1 MIIFGVPHQPSPSL
15 GGPKACREKR
25 QEVEVLAPRAD
36 LGTTPITV
44 VDVETTGIFPG
55 GHDRIIEIA
64 LLRFRP
70 DSGVVEDEYTT
81 LVNPTRDI
89 GRADIHGICAGDLLQ
104 APEFGEVAGDISHRL
119 CGTIVAGH
127 NVRFDLDFLRA
138 EYGRLGVEMPSFPT
152 LCTLRLAYKL
162 ERCPS
167 RSLSGCCAA
176 AGVEHRDAHTA
187 TGDARACLGIL
198 RYYLPQVWGRQLCD
212 LGSDCDTLPAL
223 AWFHHSTSGCAVPRD
238 QAAYLSAHERSYLSR
253 LVTRLPGC
261 EGSSLREA
269 EYLCLLDRVL
279 EDRGLTRD
287 ETESLCAAA
296 SAWGMGQNDV
306 NGAHRA
312 YVWALARQA
321 KADGVV
327 TDLERRDLL
336 SVCDLLGVDMSTLAQ
351 LLEPTHSAAPKPQGS
366 DGLAPTVLAGKTVCF
381 TGELLG
387 KVRGER
393 VTREVA
399 EEYARRA
406 GMLVKSGVTKGLEI
420 LVVADPDTQSGK
432 AKKAR
437 EYGTRILAEAA
448 FWAAIGA
455 NVE

>member
-1 MIIFGVPHQPSPSL
+1 M
-15 GGPKACREKR
+15 
-25 QEVEVLAPRAD
+25 LATRAE

-44 VDVETTGIFPG
+44 VDLETTGIFPG

-81 LVNPTRDI
+81 LVNPKRDI
-89 GRADIHGICAGDLLQ
+89 GRADIHGICAGDLLH
-104 APEFGEVAGDISHRL
+104 APEFDEVAGDISHRL
-119 CGTIVAGH
+119 CGAIVAGH

-138 EYGRLGVEMPSFPT
+138 EYGRIGAEMPEFPT

-162 ERCPS
+162 ERIPS

-176 AGVEHRDAHTA
+176 AGVEHRNAHTA
-187 TGDARACLGIL
+187 MGDARACLGIL
-198 RYYLPQVWGRQLCD
+198 LYYLQQVRGHQLIE
-212 LGSDCDTLPAL
+212 LGSECDMLPTLQ
-223 AWFHHSTSGCAVPRD
+223 WFQRSPSGRAVPRD
-238 QAAYLSAHERSYLSR
+238 QATYLRAYERSYLSR
-253 LVTRLPGC
+253 LVANMPGT

-279 EDRGLTRD
+279 EDRGLTRE

-296 SAWGMGQNDV
+296 SAWGMSQNDV
-306 NGAHRA
+306 NGAHSA

-336 SVCDLLGVDMSTLAQ
+336 SVCELLGVDTGTLAQ
-351 LLEPTHSAAPKPQGS
+351 LLESTHSAAPKPQGS
-366 DGLAPTVLAGKTVCF
+366 DALVSTALAGKTVCF

-406 GMLVKSGVTKGLEI
+406 GLLVRSGVTKGLDL

-437 EYGTRILAEAA
+437 EYGTRIMAEAA

-455 NVE
+455 NVD